1 MEETPIE
8 QAVEPINNDEKT
20 STNNPGFRFAV
31 VTSLF
36 LLAGILI
43 GAFGYNLLI
52 QNQRAMIEE
61 VIATQIAGQDQRI
74 ADQVLASIFDGVTG
88 GQPQPIEPGAGSR
101 REVSVD
107 DDPGIG
113 SPDAPV
119 IMIEFSDFQCPYC
132 GRFATTTFDSILETY
147 GDYIYFVYRDF
158 SILGSESTNAAIA
171 AQCANDREQF
181 WAFHDLLFANQ
192 QNLNRATYLDFA
204 QQLNLDIDA
213 FTSCLDNETHLEEVQ
228 QDSATAQQLGATG
241 TPTFF
246 INGRYVSGAQPFE
259 VFAGIIE
266 EELAAAGIKVEQ

>member
-1 MEETPIE
+1 MEETSTE
-8 QAVEPINNDEKT
+8 QAVESTNIDEKT
-20 STNNPGFRFAV
+20 STNNPSFRFAI

-36 LLAGILI
+36 LLLGILM

-74 ADQVLASIFDGVTG
+74 ADQVLSSIFDGVRG
-88 GQPQPIEPGAGSR
+88 GQPQPVEPGAGPR

-113 SPDAPV
+113 SPDAPI

-132 GRFATTTFDSILETY
+132 GRFATTTLDPILESY

-158 SILGSESTNAAIA
+158 PILGPESTNAAIA
-171 AQCANDREQF
+171 AQCANDQEQF

-204 QQLNLDIDA
+204 GQLNLEIDT
-213 FTSCLDNETHLEEVQ
+213 FTGCLDNESYLEEVQ
-228 QDSATAQQLGATG
+228 QDSATAQELGATG

-246 INGRYVSGAQPFE
+246 INGRYVSGAQPFD
-259 VFAGIIE
+259 VFARIIE
-266 EELAAAGIKVEQ
+266 EELAAAGIEVK

>member
-1 MEETPIE
+1 MEETSTE
-8 QAVEPINNDEKT
+8 QAVEPTNNDEKT
-20 STNNPGFRFAV
+20 STNNPGYRFAV
-31 VTSLF
+31 VASLF

-52 QNQRAMIEE
+52 QNQRTMIEE

-74 ADQVLASIFDGVTG
+74 ADQVFSTILEGVSG
-88 GQPQPIEPGAGSR
+88 GQPQAVEPGAGQR

-113 SPDAPV
+113 SPDAPIV
-119 IMIEFSDFQCPYC
+119 MIEFSDFQCPYC
-132 GRFATTTFDSILETY
+132 GRFATTTLDPILEAY

-158 SILGSESTNAAIA
+158 TILGPESTNAAIA
-171 AQCANDREQF
+171 AQCANDQEQF
-181 WAFHDLLFANQ
+181 WAFHDLLFDNQ
-192 QNLNRATYLDFA
+192 QNLNRATYLDLA
-204 QQLNLDIDA
+204 GQLNLNIDT
-213 FTSCLDNETHLEEVQ
+213 FTGCLDNENYLEEVQ
-228 QDSATAQQLGATG
+228 QDSATAQELGATG

-266 EELAAAGIKVEQ
+266 EELAAAGIEVE